1 MSEIQHKTVGKTKT
15 LTVYILTVVIGYAL
29 FIIPDVF
36 FGVTK
41 INGSKTGVNLLYI
54 ALFQLFSIP
63 GLLYLSLRALK
74 KDFRYI
80 GLRFEHFL
88 VE

>member
-1 MSEIQHKTVGKTKT
+1 MPGTPKTTVSKSKT

-29 FIIPDVF
+29 FIIPGVF

-41 INGSKTGVNLLYI
+41 INGGKTGVNLLYT

-63 GLLYLSLRALK
+63 GLLYLSLRTLK